1 MTDKQQNLVTP
12 DDEHNRK
19 LVDNVH
25 PRDWVNP
32 APASRYHLVVIGAG
46 TAGLV
51 SAAGAAGLGAK
62 VALIERQLM
71 GGDCLN
77 VGCVPSKGIIAAARA
92 WHAARQAHDFGGP
105 VTSDPGNFGAAMTRM
120 RRIRADISPH
130 DSAARFRDLGI
141 DVFIGAGCFTGSN
154 QIEVDGKQLSFRR
167 AVIATGARA
176 STPMIPGLENVTY
189 LTNETIFTLTKLP
202 SRLGIIGAG
211 PIGSEMSQAF
221 ARLGSCVSLFEMTG
235 HVLPRED
242 PDAAEIVQKSME
254 ADGIDLQLATNVI
267 RVEQDGTKI
276 SVHFERLGE
285 IYVQTF
291 DQLLV
296 TVGRAPNTENL
307 GLEAAGIE
315 CGPEG
320 VTINDRLQ
328 TTNSKV
334 FACGDVASAHKFTH
348 VADAQARIVIKNA
361 LFFGRSHSSELVV
374 PWCTHTSPEIAH
386 VGLYEQDALDLGYK
400 VDTLTVPFSEVD
412 RALLEGE
419 EDGFLRVHLKK
430 GSDRILGATMVA
442 THAGDMIGELCLAI
456 TARVGFAKIAATIH
470 PYPTQAEVIKKAAD
484 KWRRT
489 KLTPTV
495 KQLFEFWFRVFS

>member
-1 MTDKQQNLVTP
+1 
-12 DDEHNRK
+12 
-19 LVDNVH
+19 
-25 PRDWVNP
+25 
-32 APASRYHLVVIGAG
+32 
-46 TAGLV
+46 
-51 SAAGAAGLGAK
+51 
-62 VALIERQLM
+62 
-71 GGDCLN
+71 
-77 VGCVPSKGIIAAARA
+77 
-92 WHAARQAHDFGGP
+92 
-105 VTSDPGNFGAAMTRM
+105 
-120 RRIRADISPH
+120 
-130 DSAARFRDLGI
+130 
-141 DVFIGAGCFTGSN
+141 
-154 QIEVDGKQLSFRR
+154 
-167 AVIATGARA
+167 
-176 STPMIPGLENVTY
+176 MIPGLENVTY

-221 ARLGSCVSLFEMTG
+221 ARLGSCVSLFEMTD

-442 THAGDMIGELCLAI
+442 AHAGDMIGELCLAI

-484 KWRRT
+484 KWRRK

-495 KQLFEFWFRVFS
+495 KQLFEFWFRIFS